1 MAPPAIILVRPQLG
15 WNIGAA
21 ARAMA
26 NFGLGDLRIVAPRD
40 GWPSADARAMAAGAG
55 DILERAR
62 IYATARE
69 AVGDLHRLWATT
81 ARHRDMA
88 KPVLTP
94 GEVAQACRS
103 GTLRTGILFGPEST
117 GLANDEVVLADA
129 LVRIPTPGRQ
139 QSLNLAQ
146 AVLVLAWEC
155 SGSGEAVTEWRTAA
169 APATMAEFDGFFDQ
183 LVGALDS
190 SGFLRNREQR
200 PVTVRNLRTMFQR
213 AGLSG
218 REVRTLRG
226 VVSALSGHPDGDS
239 V

>member
-1 MAPPAIILVRPQLG
+1 MALPAIILVRPQLG

-26 NFGLGDLRIVAPRD
+26 NFGLGDLRLVAPRD
-40 GWPSADARAMAAGAG
+40 GWPNEDAWAMAPGAG
-55 DILERAR
+55 DILEDVR
-62 IYATARE
+62 IHATTRE
-69 AVGDLHRLWATT
+69 AVGDLQRLWATT

-94 GEVAQACRS
+94 GDVARACHS
-103 GTLRTGILFGPEST
+103 GDLRTGILFGPEST

-129 LVRIPTPGRQ
+129 LVRIPTCGPQR
-139 QSLNLAQ
+139 SLNLAQ
-146 AVLVLAWEC
+146 AVLILAWEC
-155 SGSGEAVTEWRTAA
+155 SGALDAVTAKSAA
-169 APATMAEFDGFFDQ
+169 ATPATMEEFDGFFDQ
-183 LVGALDS
+183 LVGALDG

-213 AGLSG
+213 ASLSG

-226 VVSALSGHPDGDS
+226 VVSALSGRQKGDS

>member
-1 MAPPAIILVRPQLG
+1 MASPAIIQVRPQLG

-26 NFGLGDLRIVAPRD
+26 NFGLDDLRIVAPRD
-40 GWPSADARAMAAGAG
+40 GWPNEDARAMATGAG
-55 DILERAR
+55 DVLDRAR
-62 IYATARE
+62 IHATVRE

-94 GEVAQACRS
+94 GEVARACRS
-103 GTLRTGILFGPEST
+103 GDLRTGILFGPEST

-129 LVRIPTPGRQ
+129 LVRIPTAGPQR
-139 QSLNLAQ
+139 SLNLAQ

-155 SGSGEAVTEWRTAA
+155 AGSTEDATEWRTAA
-169 APATMAEFDGFFDQ
+169 TPATMAEFDGFFDQ

-213 AGLSG
+213 AGLSD

-226 VVSALSGHPDGDS
+226 VVSALSGRSDGDT

>member
-21 ARAMA
+21 ARAMT
-26 NFGLGDLRIVAPRD
+26 NFGLDDLRIVAPRD
-40 GWPSADARAMAAGAG
+40 GWPNADARAMATGAG

-62 IYATARE
+62 LHATARE
-69 AVGDLHRLWATT
+69 AVGDLHHLWATT

-94 GEVAQACRS
+94 GEVARACRS
-103 GTLRTGILFGPEST
+103 GDLRTGILFGPEST

-129 LVRIPTPGRQ
+129 LVHIPTPGRQ
-139 QSLNLAQ
+139 RSLNLAQ

-155 SGSGEAVTEWRTAA
+155 SGSGEAVAQRRIIGE
-169 APATMAEFDGFFDQ
+169 PATMAEFDGFFDQ

-226 VVSALSGHPDGDS
+226 VVSALAGRPDGDS

>member
-26 NFGLGDLRIVAPRD
+26 NFGLDDLRIVAPRD
-40 GWPSADARAMAAGAG
+40 GWPSADARVMATGAE
-55 DILERAR
+55 DILERAS
-62 IYATARE
+62 IHASARE
-69 AVGDLHRLWATT
+69 AIGDLHHLWATT

-94 GEVAQACRS
+94 GEVARACRS
-103 GTLRTGILFGPEST
+103 SDIRTGILFGPEST

-129 LVRIPTPGRQ
+129 LVRIPTSGRQ
-139 QSLNLAQ
+139 RSLNLAQ

-155 SGSGEAVTEWRTAA
+155 SGSGEAETKQRTADV
-169 APATMAEFDGFFDQ
+169 PATMAEFDGFFDH

-200 PVTVRNLRTMFQR
+200 HVTVRNLRTMFQR

-226 VVSALSGHPDGDS
+226 VVSALAGPPGGDS
-239 V
+239 I

>member
-26 NFGLGDLRIVAPRD
+26 NFGLDDLRIVAPRD
-40 GWPSADARAMAAGAG
+40 GWPSADARAMATGAG

-62 IYATARE
+62 IHATARE

-94 GEVAQACRS
+94 GEVARACRS
-103 GTLRTGILFGPEST
+103 GDLRTGILFGPEST

-155 SGSGEAVTEWRTAA
+155 SGSSEAVAEWRTDE

-226 VVSALSGHPDGDS
+226 VVSALAERPDRDS

>member
-26 NFGLGDLRIVAPRD
+26 NFGLEDLRIVAPRD
-40 GWPSADARAMAAGAG
+40 GWPNADARATAAGAA
-55 DILERAR
+55 DILERAGLH
-62 IYATARE
+62 ATTRD

-88 KPVLTP
+88 KPVFTP
-94 GEVAQACRS
+94 GEVARRCRS
-103 GTLRTGILFGPEST
+103 GDLRTGILFGPEST

-139 QSLNLAQ
+139 ASLNLAQ

-155 SGSGEAVTEWRTAA
+155 SGCSTEAAPHGIA
-169 APATMAEFDGFFDQ
+169 GKPATMTEFDGFFEQ
-183 LVGALDS
+183 LVAALDS
-190 SGFLRNREQR
+190 SGFLKNREQR
-200 PVTVRNLRTMFQR
+200 PITVRNLRTMFQR
-213 AGLSG
+213 SGLSAQ
-218 REVRTLRG
+218 EVRTLRG
-226 VVSALSGHPDGDS
+226 VVSALASGH
-239 V
+239 

>member
-26 NFGLGDLRIVAPRD
+26 NFGLDDLRIVAPRD
-40 GWPSADARAMAAGAG
+40 GWPNADARAMATGAG
-55 DILERAR
+55 DVLDRASLH
-62 IYATARE
+62 ATTRE
-69 AVGDLHRLWATT
+69 AIGDLQRLWATT

-94 GEVAQACRS
+94 GEVARACRC
-103 GTLRTGILFGPEST
+103 GDLRTGILFGPEST

-139 QSLNLAQ
+139 WSLNLAQ

-155 SGSGEAVTEWRTAA
+155 SDAGEAVAQSGTAA
-169 APATMAEFDGFFDQ
+169 TPATMAEFDGFFDQ

-190 SGFLRNREQR
+190 CGFLRNLEQR

-226 VVSALSGHPDGDS
+226 VVSALAGRPDGNSD
-239 V
+239 

>member
-26 NFGLGDLRIVAPRD
+26 NFGLDDLRIVAPRD
-40 GWPSADARAMAAGAG
+40 GWPNEDARAMATGAE
-55 DILERAR
+55 DILERASLH
-62 IYATARE
+62 ATTRE

-88 KPVLTP
+88 KPVLAP
-94 GEVAQACRS
+94 GEVARACRS
-103 GTLRTGILFGPEST
+103 GELRSGILFGPEST

-129 LVRIPTPGRQ
+129 LVRIPTSGPQR
-139 QSLNLAQ
+139 SLNLAQ

-155 SGSGEAVTEWRTAA
+155 SGSTEAATPWRTAA
-169 APATMAEFDGFFDQ
+169 TPATMAEFDGFFDQ

-226 VVSALSGHPDGDS
+226 VVSALAGRSGGDT

>member
-26 NFGLGDLRIVAPRD
+26 NFGLDDLRIVAPRD
-40 GWPSADARAMAAGAG
+40 GWPNEDARAMATGAG
-55 DILERAR
+55 EVLDRAR
-62 IYATARE
+62 IHATARE

-94 GEVAQACRS
+94 GEVARACRS
-103 GTLRTGILFGPEST
+103 GDLRTGILFGPEST

-129 LVRIPTPGRQ
+129 LVRIPTAGPQR
-139 QSLNLAQ
+139 SLNLAQ

-155 SGSGEAVTEWRTAA
+155 AGPAEDVTQWHTAA
-169 APATMAEFDGFFDQ
+169 TPATMAEFDGFFDQ

-226 VVSALSGHPDGDS
+226 VVSALSGRSDGDT

>member
-40 GWPSADARAMAAGAG
+40 GWPNEDARAMAAGAG
-55 DILERAR
+55 DVLDRAR
-62 IYATARE
+62 IHATARE

-94 GEVAQACRS
+94 GEVARACRS
-103 GTLRTGILFGPEST
+103 GDLRTGILFGPEST

-129 LVRIPTPGRQ
+129 LVRIPTAGPQR
-139 QSLNLAQ
+139 SLNLAQ
-146 AVLVLAWEC
+146 AVLVMAWEC
-155 SGSGEAVTEWRTAA
+155 AGSTEQATEWRAA
-169 APATMAEFDGFFDQ
+169 ATPATMAEFDGFFDQ

-226 VVSALSGHPDGDS
+226 VVSALSGRSDGDT

>member
-1 MAPPAIILVRPQLG
+1 MVLPAIILVRPQLG

-26 NFGLGDLRIVAPRD
+26 NFGLDDLRIVAPRD
-40 GWPSADARAMAAGAG
+40 GWPNADARAMATGAG
-55 DILERAR
+55 DILENAR
-62 IYATARE
+62 IHATTRD
-69 AVGDLHRLWATT
+69 AVGDLHSLWATT

-88 KPVLTP
+88 KPVVTP
-94 GEVAQACRS
+94 GEVARACRS
-103 GTLRTGILFGPEST
+103 ADLRAGILFGPEST

-129 LVRIPTPGRQ
+129 LVNIPTRGGQR
-139 QSLNLAQ
+139 SLNLAQ

-155 SGSGEAVTEWRTAA
+155 SGAGGEAASCGSVAT
-169 APATMAEFDGFFDQ
+169 PATMAEFDGFFDQ

-190 SGFLRNREQR
+190 RGFLRNREQR

-213 AGLSG
+213 ARLSG

-226 VVSALSGHPDGDS
+226 VVSALAGPRHRDS